1 MLGLTR
7 SCYVALLIAK
17 QYLEASRKDYITY
30 NAIKSYATRNRLYNR
45 YSITDRTLERSLR
58 ELARMGYFK
67 RIYLKNRKVVLYK
80 PTQAFYEFL
89 KRYQAMVNRYEAQGV

>member
-1 MLGLTR
+1 MMGLTR

-17 QYLEASRKDYITY
+17 QYLNDSRKDYITY
-30 NAIKSYATRNRLYNR
+30 NAIKSYALHSGLYR
-45 YSITDRTLERSLR
+45 KYQITDRTLERALR
-58 ELARMGYFK
+58 ELAILGYFR

-89 KRYQAMVNRYEAQGV
+89 KKHDELVKAG

>member
-1 MLGLTR
+1 VISGLTR
-7 SCYVALLIAK
+7 SCYVALLIARE
-17 QYLEASRKDYITY
+17 YLEASRKDYLTY

-67 RIYLKNRKVVLYK
+67 RVYLKNRKVVLYK

-89 KRYQAMVNRYEAQGV
+89 KKHDELVKAG